1 MNVIFLV
8 IVLALILAIFMI
20 ISTAFRKMWQVAGP
34 NEALIIS
41 GGRNG
46 EDGQAHN
53 IVVGAGTF
61 VIPGI
66 QKASRLSLQ
75 LYEVP
80 LEVACV
86 TKQGIPVVLKGV
98 CMFKVGNDSVSIT
111 NAASR
116 FLGQEDNSRVASSR
130 TQMSTGF
137 SH

>member
-1 MNVIFLV
+1 MTVIFLV
-8 IVLALILAIFMI
+8 IVLVILFGTFMLV
-20 ISTAFRKMWQVAGP
+20 STGFRKMWQGAGP

-46 EDGQAHN
+46 EDGRTYN
-53 IVVGAGTF
+53 ILVGAGTF

-98 CMFKVGNDSVSIT
+98 CMFKVGNDSV
-111 NAASR
+111 
-116 FLGQEDNSRVASSR
+116 
-130 TQMSTGF
+130 
-137 SH
+137 